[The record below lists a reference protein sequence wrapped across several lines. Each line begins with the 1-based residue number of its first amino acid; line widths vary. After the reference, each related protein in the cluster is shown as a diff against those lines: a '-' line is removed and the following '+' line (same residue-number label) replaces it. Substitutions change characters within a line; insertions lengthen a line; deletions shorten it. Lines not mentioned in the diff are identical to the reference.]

1 MLSTTKEVVFHILPY
16 INGRVLDLGAGTVK
30 YKSILMKNAEEYVA
44 CDSKKH
50 ENIDTICDVKNLVF
64 PPESFD
70 TVISTQV
77 FEHVD
82 NPFIVA
88 QEIKKVLKTSGN
100 AIITAPFMFPFH
112 ADPKDNFRFSRE
124 GLEEIFKSIGFEIID
139 SGIYGGFFIVLS
151 EMIHFSW
158 FNPYR
163 DKSNRIMILI
173 ERTAKFLDK
182 IIPSKIIY
190 ANSFVVAK
198 KQNPKSYVSTR

>member
-1 MLSTTKEVVFHILPY
+1 MLSITKEVVFHIMPH
-16 INGRVLDLGAGTVK
+16 IRGRVLDLGAGMAK
-30 YKSILMKNAEEYVA
+30 YKETITKHATDYIA
-44 CDSKKH
+44 CDVKKN
-50 ENIDTICDVKNLVF
+50 ENIDTVCDVTNLVF

-88 QEIKKVLKTSGN
+88 QEIKKVLKTGGN

-158 FNPYR
+158 FNPYKH
-163 DKSNRIMILI
+163 KSGIFFANI
-173 ERTAKFLDK
+173 EKIAKFFDK
-182 IIPSKIIY
+182 IFSSKIVY
-190 ANSFVVAK
+190 ANTFVVAK
-198 KQNPKSYVSTR
+198 KL

>member
-1 MLSTTKEVVFHILPY
+1 MLSTTKEVVFHIMPH
-16 INGRVLDLGAGTVK
+16 IRGRVLDLGAGMAK
-30 YKSILMKNAEEYVA
+30 YKEIITKNTTDYIA
-44 CDSKKH
+44 CDVKKN
-50 ENIDTICDVKNLVF
+50 ENIDAVCDVTNLVF

-82 NPFIVA
+82 NPLTVA
-88 QEIKKVLKTSGN
+88 QEIKKVLKTGGN

-124 GLEEIFKSIGFEIID
+124 GLEEIFKSAGFEIVD
-139 SGIYGGFFIVLS
+139 SGIYGGFFMVLS

-158 FNPYR
+158 FNPYKN
-163 DKSNRIMILI
+163 KSSALFTVI
-173 ERTAKFLDK
+173 EKIAKFFDK

-198 KQNPKSYVSTR
+198 KL

>member
-1 MLSTTKEVVFHILPY
+1 MLSTTKEVVFHIMPH
-16 INGRVLDLGAGTVK
+16 IRGRVLDLGAGMAK
-30 YKSILMKNAEEYVA
+30 YKEIIKKNATDYIA
-44 CDSKKH
+44 CDVKKN
-50 ENIDTICDVKNLVF
+50 ENIDMICDVTNLVF

-88 QEIKKVLKTSGN
+88 QEIKKVLKTGGN

-124 GLEEIFKSIGFEIID
+124 GLEEIFKSTSFEIID
-139 SGIYGGFFIVLS
+139 SGIYGGFFMVIS

-158 FNPYR
+158 FNPYKH
-163 DKSNRIMILI
+163 KSGRLVAII
-173 ERTAKFLDK
+173 EKTARFFDK
-182 IIPSKIIY
+182 IFPSKIIY
-190 ANSFVVAK
+190 ANSFIVAK
-198 KQNPKSYVSTR
+198 KI

>member
-1 MLSTTKEVVFHILPY
+1 MLSITKEVVFHIMPH
-16 INGRVLDLGAGTVK
+16 IRGRVLDLGAGMAK
-30 YKSILMKNAEEYVA
+30 YKEIITKNTTDYIA
-44 CDSKKH
+44 CDVKKN
-50 ENIDTICDVKNLVF
+50 ENIDMVCDVTNLIF

-82 NPFIVA
+82 NPFTVA
-88 QEIKKVLKTSGN
+88 QEIKKVLKPGGS

-124 GLEEIFKSIGFEIID
+124 GLEEIFKSSGFEIID

-158 FNPYR
+158 FNPYKH
-163 DKSNRIMILI
+163 KSSRFISII
-173 ERTAKFLDK
+173 EKIAKFFDK
-182 IIPSKIIY
+182 LIPSKIIY
-190 ANSFVVAK
+190 ANAFVVAK
-198 KQNPKSYVSTR
+198 KI